1 MASAADKAMQPA
13 MAELSLREADSA
25 NAAEQVAVEKDIRI
39 DMHTHILPRQ
49 WPDLVKKYGY
59 PGWTSLQVED
69 PVRCA
74 RARDNVLHFV
84 RAKLTVQLVRSVA
97 PVPHGPSQ
105 CKCYTSYGGTAL
117 CGVGKMLVDG
127 KPFRDVQ
134 STTWSPEDRI
144 KDCDNTQVRVQVLS
158 TVPVMFSYWAKPD
171 DTLDLARY
179 LNDHI
184 AQTVSENPKRFIG
197 SAPPAPLPARCCAVR
212 LTVRLT
218 SPCEYTPAQASARSR
233 CRRRTWR

>member
-1 MASAADKAMQPA
+1 
-13 MAELSLREADSA
+13 
-25 NAAEQVAVEKDIRI
+25 
-39 DMHTHILPRQ
+39 
-49 WPDLVKKYGY
+49 
-59 PGWTSLQVED
+59 
-69 PVRCA
+69 
-74 RARDNVLHFV
+74 
-84 RAKLTVQLVRSVA
+84 
-97 PVPHGPSQ
+97 VPHGPSQ

-197 SAPPAPLPARCCAVR
+197 SAPPAQLPREVRCSPAHSAPDFAVR
-212 LTVRLT
+212 VHARTGLGTLPMQAPDLAVKELRRCMQDLGLAGIQIGTSVNDWVLDAPELFTVFKA
-218 SPCEYTPAQASARSR
+218 CEELGAVVFIHPWNMKSDGRFGKYWFPWYDERQQSVGLFA
-233 CRRRTWR
+233 